1 MSTTTRTC
9 LVEGCGNPMPT
20 GDNSTAC
27 PRCWT
32 RLERDLAQM
41 PALVN
46 DLNTTI
52 TRQDRVETYR
62 PGARRTFVERE
73 DHDGLGVQE
82 QPNPFHEAASDA
94 LTLLRTTLWGIV
106 KQGLEVHQQLR
117 PARAND
123 DVTALAITALAL
135 FGWMQTQD
143 DGHEMV
149 AEIRYA
155 VSQASRAIDRAPER
169 HYAGICSARYGGCP
183 GPADCEC
190 GCHDGTGNPCTVTGG
205 CGLAGV
211 ECTEELYA
219 IGSSPT
225 ARCHTCGTEHDLEA
239 RRKVMLEASAETL
252 LTLTEMTA
260 AVSLGRSDTVSRKQ
274 LEGWVR
280 RGRLVRSGNEGAVP
294 LYRVGDVLDI
304 LLGLEARGGV
314 SA

>member
-1 MSTTTRTC
+1 MSDPTGIC
-9 LVEGCGNPMPT
+9 QADSCGNPMPT

-41 PALVN
+41 PALVA

-62 PGARRTFVERE
+62 PGGNRSVVERE

-82 QPNPFHEAASDA
+82 QPNPFHETASDA
-94 LTLLRTTLWGIV
+94 LTLLRTTLWGWV
-106 KQGLEVHQQLR
+106 KAGLEIHPQLHLR
-117 PARAND
+117 HHHD
-123 DVTALAITALAL
+123 DVTMLAIAALAL
-135 FGWMQTQD
+135 LGWMKTQD
-143 DGHEMV
+143 DGFE
-149 AEIRYA
+149 AIDEIGYA
-155 VSQASRAIDRAPER
+155 VRQARRAIDRAPER
-169 HYAGICSARYGGCP
+169 HYAGICSARQGGCP
-183 GPADCEC
+183 GPTECEC
-190 GCHDGTGNPCTVTGG
+190 GCHDGHRNPCSIPGG
-205 CGLAGV
+205 CGLGGID
-211 ECTEELYA
+211 CTEELYA

-225 ARCHTCGTEHDLEA
+225 ARCHTCGTEHDLAA

-252 LTLTEMTA
+252 LTLSEMTS
-260 AVSLGRSDTVSRKQ
+260 AVSLGRADMVSRKQ

-304 LLGLEARGGV
+304 LLGMQARRG
-314 SA
+314 A